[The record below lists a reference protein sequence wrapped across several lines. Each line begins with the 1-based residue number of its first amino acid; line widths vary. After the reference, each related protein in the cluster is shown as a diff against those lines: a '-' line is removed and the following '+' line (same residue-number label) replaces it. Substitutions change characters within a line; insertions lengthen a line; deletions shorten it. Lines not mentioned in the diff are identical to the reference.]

1 MEPTLHNESLRII
14 ASLHHD
20 GVVQAI
26 QRNELVAALADAVL
40 VPYAAAGGKAESTA
54 KNILARGQPLFTFA
68 DENNAHL
75 IRVGARRYE
84 LGSVMA
90 EQSVGIDFPQG
101 GWRGCPK
108 TPGIGA
114 QEEVRHADI

>member
-40 VPYAAAGGKAESTA
+40 VPYASPGGKSESTA
-54 KNILARGQPLFTFA
+54 KNILARGQSLFTYT

-75 IRVGARRYE
+75 IRVGARS
-84 LGSVMA
+84 LS
-90 EQSVGIDFPQG
+90 
-101 GWRGCPK
+101 K
-108 TPGIGA
+108 
-114 QEEVRHADI
+114 

>member
-1 MEPTLHNESLRII
+1 MEPTLHNESHRII

-40 VPYAAAGGKAESTA
+40 VPYAAGGKAESTA

-75 IRVGARRYE
+75 LHAGAEAYE
-84 LGSVMA
+84 L
-90 EQSVGIDFPQG
+90 D
-101 GWRGCPK
+101 R
-108 TPGIGA
+108 
-114 QEEVRHADI
+114 VRSTLEDGLIILRN

>member
-40 VPYAAAGGKAESTA
+40 VPYASPGGKSESTA
-54 KNILARGQPLFTFA
+54 KNILALGQSLFTFA

-75 IRVGARRYE
+75 LHAGAEAYE
-84 LGSVMA
+84 L
-90 EQSVGIDFPQG
+90 D
-101 GWRGCPK
+101 R
-108 TPGIGA
+108 
-114 QEEVRHADI
+114 VRSTLEDGLIILRN

>member
-40 VPYAAAGGKAESTA
+40 VPYAAGGKSESTA
-54 KNILARGQPLFTFA
+54 KNILARGQSLFTYT

-75 IRVGARRYE
+75 IRVGARS
-84 LGSVMA
+84 LS
-90 EQSVGIDFPQG
+90 
-101 GWRGCPK
+101 K
-108 TPGIGA
+108 
-114 QEEVRHADI
+114 

>member
-1 MEPTLHNESLRII
+1 MEPTLYNESLRII

-40 VPYAAAGGKAESTA
+40 KHCATPGGKAEATA

-68 DENNAHL
+68 DENAHL
-75 IRVGARRYE
+75 LHAGAKAYE
-84 LGSVMA
+84 L
-90 EQSVGIDFPQG
+90 DH
-101 GWRGCPK
+101 
-108 TPGIGA
+108 
-114 QEEVRHADI
+114 VRSTLEDGVIILRN